1 MQSRNKT
8 EIINEESQAR
18 KEFHYMPEGPEIRRA
33 ADEVEKAIISL
44 PVREIW
50 FAFPSL
56 QHYEEV
62 LTGARIKRVDT
73 KGKAMLIRFDNG
85 YTIYSHNQ
93 LYGKWY
99 VRSSYNY
106 PSTNRQ
112 LRLAIH
118 NEKKSALLYSAS
130 DIEVLRDEE
139 VSAHP
144 FVSRVGPDTL
154 SEEVTADELLDRFYS
169 KPFYRRKWASLLL
182 DQSFIAGIGNY
193 LRSEILFVAGINPA
207 ARPVDCTEEQLKKA
221 AEATISLVKLSY
233 ETGGI
238 TNDVKLAETLKKK
251 GQKCSQYRH
260 WVFNR
265 EGEACRIDGTPILK
279 VQAASRRL
287 YYCPTC
293 QK

>member
-1 MQSRNKT
+1 
-8 EIINEESQAR
+8 
-18 KEFHYMPEGPEIRRA
+18 MPEGPEIRRA
-33 ADEVEKAIISL
+33 ADEVEKAIIGL

-62 LTGARIKRVDT
+62 LTGARIERVDT

-118 NEKKSALLYSAS
+118 NEKKSALL
-130 DIEVLRDEE
+130 
-139 VSAHP
+139 
-144 FVSRVGPDTL
+144 
-154 SEEVTADELLDRFYS
+154 
-169 KPFYRRKWASLLL
+169 L

-207 ARPVDCTEEQLKKA
+207 ARPIDCTEEQLKKA
-221 AEATISLVKLSY
+221 AEATISLVKQSY
-233 ETGGI
+233 KTGGI
-238 TNDVKLAETLKKK
+238 TNDVKLAESLKKK
-251 GQKCSQYRH
+251 GQKRSAYRH